1 MYHTVQLKCVKIINL
16 FAGQTEPASITKIL
30 LSQRVV
36 GLGVQCNK
44 GQKGIHAIT
53 IATVKEG
60 VFIYILERDRLW
72 LPAGLWGLLK
82 DPTCTKAICNVYG
95 YLIEKVCQDF
105 RLNDLPESLFDVEKD
120 TVQSAAR
127 PLGLRV
133 YWPPEKEFYRFTE
146 QTLDKEH
153 KRYLA
158 VNALVPLLVVARKG
172 KFQLKKSD
180 CRRITSNFTKYDP
193 PRRRC
198 SEADI
203 SSEEDDEA
211 SSEEDN
217 ETSAEEDDE
226 ASSEEDN
233 ETSSEEDDEASSE
246 EDDETSS
253 EEDDEASSGEDD
265 ETSLQEEGNA
275 RNVPSEDE
283 DTLPPKK
290 FIRRKKRA
298 SLTGSR
304 KRERGTG
311 AERPVKST
319 KKARSNKSR
328 KQG

>member
-1 MYHTVQLKCVKIINL
+1 MGGPSSGLYHTVQLKCVKIINL

-53 IATVKEG
+53 IATAKEG

-82 DPTCTKAICNVYG
+82 DPTCTKVICNVYG
-95 YLIEKVCQDF
+95 YLIERVCQDF

-180 CRRITSNFTKYDP
+180 CQRITFNFTKYDP

-217 ETSAEEDDE
+217 ETSSEEDDE

-233 ETSSEEDDEASSE
+233 ETSSEEDDEASS
-246 EDDETSS
+246 
-253 EEDDEASSGEDD
+253 GEDD
-265 ETSLQEEGNA
+265 EISLQEEGNG
-275 RNVPSEDE
+275 RNVPSEDK
-283 DTLPPKK
+283 DFLLPKK
-290 FIRRKKRA
+290 FIRRMKRA

-311 AERPVKST
+311 AESPMKST